1 MFDVFH
7 EHLTAETHAHAEL
20 TRGLSILSKK
30 EIAGAK
36 EIVKSSNTHVAQ
48 SIALLRGLPE
58 PDPPP
63 FSALWSDEELMA
75 ISFPANAEPPI
86 SSATQIWDTTR
97 RVGALALDSEVAQRT
112 AAVVIGEL

>member
-48 SIALLRGLPE
+48 SIA
-58 PDPPP
+58 
-63 FSALWSDEELMA
+63 
-75 ISFPANAEPPI
+75 
-86 SSATQIWDTTR
+86 
-97 RVGALALDSEVAQRT
+97 
-112 AAVVIGEL
+112 